1 MDSGSLKRTCPLC
14 SMERSLQ
21 KKGCGRVDR
30 KKKYRRLL
38 LWFLCLDL
46 LAVVWFGYRY
56 LERKIPDKLF
66 VSEGKE
72 EQVKNVLDF
81 PFLSFDDAITVS
93 GDGSYLLKA
102 RILGVIPFKD
112 VKITPADSESVMV
125 SGDTV
130 GIYMETDGVLVID
143 TGEIVSQEGFTQ
155 DPAKNIL
162 KPGDYIVALNEQKIS
177 CKQDLIND
185 LETIDGKP
193 VTVSVRRNNSTIP
206 VSLSPAQD
214 ASGKYKLGIWVRD
227 DTQGIGTLTY
237 VTKDGNF
244 GALGHGISDI
254 DTGNLLSIK
263 GGNLYCAQ
271 ILGVQKGEKG
281 SPGELSGLIRYRND
295 NVIGQIRV
303 NSSNGIYGS
312 FTSSSGNN
320 ITELQ
325 AAASASDDTVNASE
339 SFNQSKT
346 SFWDFADSFSGNDS
360 LPISLRQMK
369 IGYKQE
375 VQTGPA
381 SILCDVGNGVK
392 EYDAEIT
399 RIDMNHEDTNKSF
412 VIHITDQRLL
422 NTTGGIVQGM
432 SGSPI
437 LQNGKVIGAVT
448 HVFVQDA
455 ASGYGIFIENMLE
468 RV

>member
-1 MDSGSLKRTCPLC
+1 MYQKRKYKHFILLC
-14 SMERSLQ
+14 L
-21 KKGCGRVDR
+21 V
-30 KKKYRRLL
+30 
-38 LWFLCLDL
+38 LDL
-46 LAVVWFGYRY
+46 LTMVFLGYRY
-56 LERKIPDKLF
+56 LDRKIPDEIHIDKNSGLDLSQISNLPF
-66 VSEGKE
+66 VSFGDTITTSGEGSYQLPCRLFGKIAFKNIK
-72 EQVKNVLDF
+72 VKPTEADTIL
-81 PFLSFDDAITVS
+81 VS
-93 GDGSYLLKA
+93 GS
-102 RILGVIPFKD
+102 
-112 VKITPADSESVMV
+112 
-125 SGDTV
+125 TV

-143 TGEIVSQEGFTQ
+143 TGEILSKNGQMQ

-271 ILGVQKGEKG
+271 ILGVQKGAKG
-281 SPGELSGLIRYRND
+281 KPGELSGLIRYRND
-295 NVIGQIRV
+295 NVIGTI
-303 NSSNGIYGS
+303 NSNSENGIYGN
-312 FTSSSGNN
+312 FTGNFG
-320 ITELQ
+320 
-325 AAASASDDTVNASE
+325 SDSQ
-339 SFNQSKT
+339 QSI
-346 SFWDFADSFSGNDS
+346 A
-360 LPISLRQMK
+360 LRKMK

-375 VQTGPA
+375 LQVGPA
-381 SILCDVGNGVK
+381 SILCNVGDGVK
-392 EYDAEIT
+392 EYDAKIT
-399 RIDMNHEDTNKSF
+399 RIDMNHEDSNKSF
-412 VIHITDQRLL
+412 VIQVTDPELID
-422 NTTGGIVQGM
+422 TTGGIVQGM
-432 SGSPI
+432 SGSPV
-437 LQNGKVIGAVT
+437 LQNGKVVGAIT

-455 ASGYGIFIENMLE
+455 ASGYGIFIENMLDT
-468 RV
+468 

>member
-1 MDSGSLKRTCPLC
+1 MYQKRKYKHFILLC
-14 SMERSLQ
+14 L
-21 KKGCGRVDR
+21 V
-30 KKKYRRLL
+30 
-38 LWFLCLDL
+38 LDL
-46 LAVVWFGYRY
+46 LTMVFLGYRY
-56 LERKIPDKLF
+56 LDRKIPDEIHIDKNSGLDLSQISNLPF
-66 VSEGKE
+66 VSFGDTITASGEGSYQLPCRLFGKIAFKNIK
-72 EQVKNVLDF
+72 VKPTEADTIL
-81 PFLSFDDAITVS
+81 VS
-93 GDGSYLLKA
+93 GS
-102 RILGVIPFKD
+102 
-112 VKITPADSESVMV
+112 
-125 SGDTV
+125 TV

-143 TGEIVSQEGFTQ
+143 TGEILSKNGQMQ

-206 VSLSPAQD
+206 VSLSRDRMLPESTSLE
-214 ASGKYKLGIWVRD
+214 SGSGMTPRESEP
-227 DTQGIGTLTY
+227 TY

-312 FTSSSGNN
+312 FTNSSGNN

-412 VIHITDQRLL
+412 IIHITDQRLL

>member
-1 MDSGSLKRTCPLC
+1 MYQKRKYKHFILLC
-14 SMERSLQ
+14 L
-21 KKGCGRVDR
+21 V
-30 KKKYRRLL
+30 
-38 LWFLCLDL
+38 LDL
-46 LAVVWFGYRY
+46 LTMVFLGYRY
-56 LERKIPDKLF
+56 LDRKVPDEIHIDKNSGLDLSQISNLPF
-66 VSEGKE
+66 VSFGDTVTASGEGSYQLPCRLFGKITFKNIK
-72 EQVKNVLDF
+72 VKPTEADTIL
-81 PFLSFDDAITVS
+81 VS
-93 GDGSYLLKA
+93 GS
-102 RILGVIPFKD
+102 
-112 VKITPADSESVMV
+112 
-125 SGDTV
+125 TV

-143 TGEIVSQEGFTQ
+143 TGEILSENGQMQ

-206 VSLSPAQD
+206 VSLTPAQD

-325 AAASASDDTVNASE
+325 TAASASNDTVNASE

-346 SFWDFADSFSGNDS
+346 SFWDFTDSFSGNDS

-468 RV
+468 PV